1 MPQHYNMNGK
11 GGGLLRDSML
21 VNVNPAPAPG
31 NRNQKL
37 NSKPPEDPKPIQPP
51 PQDEKPPSSDSNDSK
66 PTESSDD
73 NLVLL
78 GIGALILVA
87 FGMMK

>member
-1 MPQHYNMNGK
+1 MPQHYNSDS
-11 GGGLLRDSML
+11 GLLRDSMM
-21 VNVNPAPAPG
+21 VNVNPSVPKKNLNA
-31 NRNQKL
+31 KL
-37 NSKPPEDPKPIQPP
+37 NSKPPEEPKPIQPP
-51 PQDEKPPSSDSNDSK
+51 PQDEKPPSSGSDDSK
-66 PTESSDD
+66 PAEPSDD

>member
-1 MPQHYNMNGK
+1 MPSHYMNGK
-11 GGGLLRDSML
+11 NNGLLRDSML
-21 VNVNPAPAPG
+21 VNVNPAPAAG
-31 NRNQKL
+31 TRNQKL
-37 NSKPPEDPKPIQPP
+37 NSKPSEDPKPIQPP
-51 PQDEKPPSSDSNDSK
+51 PQDQKPPSGSGDSK
-66 PTESSDD
+66 PAESSDD